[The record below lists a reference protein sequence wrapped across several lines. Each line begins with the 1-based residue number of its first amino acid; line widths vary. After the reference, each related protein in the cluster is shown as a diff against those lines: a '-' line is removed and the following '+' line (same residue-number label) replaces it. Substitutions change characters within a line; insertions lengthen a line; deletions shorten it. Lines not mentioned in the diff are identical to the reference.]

1 MKGVMPDVNAPT
13 HAYVHDRLR
22 AEATSILT
30 GTGLVSREAV
40 TLALPKPNIPADL
53 AFPVFAAAKAAGE
66 NPNAFAQRLAE
77 AAVVPENA
85 LLGTVTALG
94 GFVNFAVR
102 ADALAAAVIEEVQAL
117 GGTYGN
123 DKTVGAGQ
131 KTVVE
136 FSSPNIARKM
146 HVGHLRSTV
155 IGHSIY
161 KILAALGYEV
171 IGDNHLGD
179 WGTQFG
185 TLLAAI
191 DRDKLTPWNDP
202 DPVQSL
208 VEVYAQFNNAAKD
221 DPTLMDS
228 ARAWFKRLE
237 DGDAWAR
244 ETWQR
249 LIDITL
255 VEFATTY
262 KRLGVGFDTTHGESY
277 FEPMLNDVVQEA
289 LDKKVAHIEP
299 GGAVVVEFGEESS
312 LPSCLLRKTDGAT
325 LYQTRDAAT
334 CLYRWREY
342 APVRNIYVVGAEQK
356 LHFQQ
361 VFEIVRRM
369 GYREIADRSV
379 HIAFGAIVDAG
390 GQRFSMRKGTA
401 VFLEEVLDE
410 AVTRARAIMENNI
423 AEGRTEITAEEVDTV
438 SEMLGIG
445 AVIYADLYQGP
456 ERGIKFDWDKILAN
470 EGNTGA
476 YLQYT
481 HARCRSILRKAG
493 APGPGALA
501 PQAKLLIEPSEQ
513 AVLKHLSRF
522 PQAVREAG
530 ANFAP
535 STVADWTYNL
545 AKGFNDFYHNHQV
558 LKAETPELRDA
569 RLALVAAVAQGIK
582 NGLGLL
588 GIGAPERM

>member
-1 MKGVMPDVNAPT
+1 MPDTNALSQPV
-13 HAYVHDRLR
+13 YVHDRLR
-22 AEATSILT
+22 SEATDILAA
-30 GTGLVSREAV
+30 TGLVAREAI

-53 AFPVFAAAKAAGE
+53 AFPVFALAKAANQ
-66 NPNAFAQRLAE
+66 NPNEFAKSVAD
-77 AAVVPENA
+77 AATVPEDGLIA
-85 LLGTVTALG
+85 SVTPLG
-94 GFVNFAVR
+94 GFINFAVR
-102 ADALAAAVIEEVQAL
+102 ADKLAAAVIDEVQAL
-117 GGTYGN
+117 GAAYGN

-131 KTVVE
+131 TVIVE
-136 FSSPNIARKM
+136 YSSPNIAKKL
-146 HVGHLRSTV
+146 HVGSLRTTV

-161 KILAALGYEV
+161 LIIKALGYKT

-185 TLLAAI
+185 YILAAI
-191 DRDKLTPWNDP
+191 HDGNLTPWEDP
-202 DPVQSL
+202 DPVASL
-208 VEVYAQFNNAAKD
+208 MQIYTDYYGASEQDPVRKD
-221 DPTLMDS
+221 N
-228 ARAWFKRLE
+228 ARAWFKKLE

-244 ETWQR
+244 QTWQR
-249 LIDITL
+249 LIDLSL
-255 VEFATTY
+255 VEFDDAY
-262 KRLGVGFDTTHGESY
+262 RRLDIQFDTQLGESY
-277 FEPMLNDVVQEA
+277 FEPMLNEVVQEA

-299 GGAVVVEFGEESS
+299 GGAVVVEFGQESN

-334 CLYRWREY
+334 CIYRWREY
-342 APVRNIYVVGAEQK
+342 APARNVYVVGAEQK
-356 LHFQQ
+356 LHFEQ

-369 GYREIADRSV
+369 GYREIADRSI
-379 HIAFGAIVDAG
+379 HIPFGMVTSVTG
-390 GQRFSMRKGTA
+390 ERFRTRKGNVIFA
-401 VFLEEVLDE
+401 EEILDE
-410 AVTRARAIMENNI
+410 AVTRARALMEANI
-423 AEGRTEITAEEVDTV
+423 AEGRTEITAEEVDSV

-481 HARCRSILRKAG
+481 HARCRSILRKSG
-493 APGPGALA
+493 AASTVA
-501 PQAKLLIEPSEQ
+501 PQANLLIEPSEQ

-522 PQAVREAG
+522 PQAIREAG
-530 ANFAP
+530 AAFAP

-569 RLALVAAVAQGIK
+569 RLALVEAVAQGIK

>member
-1 MKGVMPDVNAPT
+1 MSDVNAPLIS
-13 HAYVHDRLR
+13 HASYVHDRLR
-22 AEATSILT
+22 TEATDILAA
-30 GTGLVSREAV
+30 TGLVARETV

-53 AFPVFAAAKAAGE
+53 AFPVFASAKAAGE
-66 NPNAFAQRLAE
+66 SPNDFALRLASST
-77 AAVVPENA
+77 VVPDGGLIGGVSA
-85 LLGTVTALG
+85 VG

-102 ADALAAAVIEEVQAL
+102 PDALAAAVIDEVQAL
-117 GGTYGN
+117 GAAYGS

-136 FSSPNIARKM
+136 YSSPNIAKKL
-146 HVGHLRSTV
+146 HVGSLRTTV

-161 KILAALGYEV
+161 LIMEALGYET

-185 TLLAAI
+185 YILAAI
-191 DRDKLTPWNDP
+191 HDGELTPWEDA
-202 DPVQSL
+202 DPVASL
-208 VEVYAQFNNAAKD
+208 MQIYTDYYGASEQDPARKD
-221 DPTLMDS
+221 N
-228 ARAWFKRLE
+228 ARAWFKKLE
-237 DGDAWAR
+237 DGDPWAR
-244 ETWQR
+244 QTWQT
-249 LIDITL
+249 LIDLSL
-255 VEFATTY
+255 VEFERSY
-262 KRLGVGFDTTHGESY
+262 RRLNIEFDTQLGESY

-299 GGAVVVEFGEESS
+299 GGAVVVDFGEQSN

-334 CLYRWREY
+334 CIYRWREY
-342 APVRNIYVVGAEQK
+342 APIRNIYVVGAEQK

-369 GYREIADRSV
+369 GYGEIADRSI
-379 HIAFGAIVDAG
+379 HIPFGMVTSVTG
-390 GQRFSMRKGTA
+390 ERFRTRKGNVIFA
-401 VFLEEVLDE
+401 EEILEE
-410 AVTRARAIMENNI
+410 AVTRARAIMEANI
-423 AEGRTEITAEEVDTV
+423 AEGRTEITGEEVDTV

-493 APGPGALA
+493 TVGTLAENAAL
-501 PQAKLLIEPSEQ
+501 LVEPSEQ

-522 PQAVREAG
+522 PQAVRDAG
-530 ANFAP
+530 AAFAP

-569 RLALVAAVAQGIK
+569 RLALVEAVAQGIK